1 MNEGEVNVLKRKN
14 EDLDER
20 NKKIKTENRIENDF
34 IDLIDNDRSDDK
46 KETNDVKN
54 KDEQNLENEN
64 LKISGNCDDQRA
76 KFDPSRIELFEDC
89 FECNQVYRDP
99 VRSDLT
105 MYLHALSYK
114 VNKNFKQKK
123 LNF

>member
-1 MNEGEVNVLKRKN
+1 MNEGEVNLLKRKN

-34 IDLIDNDRSDDK
+34 I
-46 KETNDVKN
+46 ETNDVKN

-76 KFDPSRIELFEDC
+76 KFDPSRIEVFEEC